1 MCDDLLFVVALEYF
15 SFYFYFYFYI
25 YFIFL
30 ATDSTVL
37 CSADLSL
44 ESCESS
50 DLKRTDVCQNP
61 NVQLWLTLINEDHK
75 DGPQHIRAPY
85 STNIQEFCS
94 TGKFLQSRAWILNP
108 QTSTSSVEMK
118 KE

>member
-1 MCDDLLFVVALEYF
+1 MIYYFYVALKYF
-15 SFYFYFYFYI
+15 FLIYFYT
-25 YFIFL
+25 YFILL